1 MSSLF
6 HCPTKKK
13 FSWNGSTSVACSIP
27 IQKTRT
33 VLLWRIG
40 RQFDGNGDKLA
51 LIWPIDDDYKSWK
64 HRRER
69 HCKSKRKLSIS
80 FASSRWNYNK
90 IKVFLQIIPRAFSSA
105 PMVGTVSQMG
115 GTVSQTNCPL
125 NFGPKIRII
134 FSFSRYFFI
143 FIPRFGE
150 AKRAGP
156 GRPLL
161 ATWWF
166 VGHSAD
172 KCAKITRWNHQE
184 ASTPNASVLNSRNNN
199 LKIDIWIG
207 ILRR

>member
-69 HCKSKRKLSIS
+69 HCKSKRQLSIS

-105 PMVGTVSQMG
+105 PMMHG

-134 FSFSRYFFI
+134 FFFRGIFSSLF
-143 FIPRFGE
+143 PVS
-150 AKRAGP
+150 
-156 GRPLL
+156 GRPSALGLEGPFWRRDGLWDTLPTNVQRLPVGIIITDITIKYQRRLL
-161 ATWWF
+161 QF
-166 VGHSAD
+166 
-172 KCAKITRWNHQE
+172 
-184 ASTPNASVLNSRNNN
+184 
-199 LKIDIWIG
+199 WILE
-207 ILRR
+207 III